1 MGLIKAVERFDYRR
15 GFRFSTYATWWI
27 RHAVARGLA
36 DKGRVIRLPVT
47 TLLDLQGAKR
57 ARSRLSQELGRQP
70 TRKELAEAA
79 KLSDEKLDLLE
90 SNLLADPLSID
101 HQIFEGDSRTVAEFL
116 QDDTPALSAN
126 ERLIGEA
133 MRHELTLLLDELS
146 PLEAAVLRLRFGL
159 DGESEE
165 ELTLKEIGQKYG
177 LSRERIR
184 QIQDQA
190 LVRMRK
196 AFQRRDLL

>member
-1 MGLIKAVERFDYRR
+1 
-15 GFRFSTYATWWI
+15 
-27 RHAVARGLA
+27 VA
-36 DKGRVIRLPVT
+36 D
-47 TLLDLQGAKR
+47 
-57 ARSRLSQELGRQP
+57 
-70 TRKELAEAA
+70 
-79 KLSDEKLDLLE
+79 
-90 SNLLADPLSID
+90 
-101 HQIFEGDSRTVAEFL
+101 FL

-133 MRHELTLLLDELS
+133 MRHELQLLLDELS

-159 DGESEE
+159 DDESEE
-165 ELTLKEIGQKYG
+165 ELTLKEIGLKYG

>member
-27 RHAVARGLA
+27 RHAVARGLGQGA
-36 DKGRVIRLPVT
+36 RDPLAGDDAV
-47 TLLDLQGAKR
+47 DLQGRSEHAAGSRRSLAGNRRAK
-57 ARSRLSQELGRQP
+57 SLPRQP
-70 TRKELAEAA
+70 SSATKSLTSWRATCW
-79 KLSDEKLDLLE
+79 
-90 SNLLADPLSID
+90 PIRCRSI
-101 HQIFEGDSRTVAEFL
+101 IRVFGGDSRTVAEFL

-146 PLEAAVLRLRFGL
+146 PLEAAAAPALWSRWRVGRRA
-159 DGESEE
+159 DP
-165 ELTLKEIGQKYG
+165 QRDRPKYG

-184 QIQDQA
+184 QIKTKPWCA
-190 LVRMRK
+190 CAK